1 MDRASRIAWAVVL
14 GGVAMAGCS
23 KGSSSDAP
31 AADSSSGIV
40 ISNAADPATNPIAKV
55 AAEFLDAVLKGD
67 TQRTTAMLTPRAI
80 QQITASKTEFRPQGL
95 DNATFKIGEVRTP
108 TESQA
113 IVQCVLTQASADGQP
128 RIEEMCCL
136 LRLVDNQWRVSGIAA
151 SNGPNRAPMILDFEN
166 TSPTTQPQPPMA
178 GSQQGPGAAP
188 PAAGRPSPP
197 RTAQEQS
204 PSRY

>member
-1 MDRASRIAWAVVL
+1 MDRTCRIAWAVVL
-14 GGVAMAGCS
+14 GGMAMVGCG
-23 KGSSSDAP
+23 KGASSDAP
-31 AADSSSGIV
+31 AADSGSGIV
-40 ISNAADPATNPIAKV
+40 VNNAADPATNPIAKV

-80 QQITASKTEFRPQGL
+80 EQITASKTEFRPQGL

-113 IVQCVLTQASADGQP
+113 IVQCVLTQSSADGQS

-166 TSPTTQPQPPMA
+166 TSPHPQQPMA
-178 GSQQGPGAAP
+178 GSQGEGITP
-188 PAAGRPSPP
+188 PAPGRPSPP
-197 RTAQEQS
+197 RTAQEPSQT